1 MKNKTK
7 NSTRAA
13 VSRYDEKFER
23 AMIRMPIGTRAMIAD
38 TDLSVNAF
46 ANDAIERQLKALEM
60 FDFEDDIKSM
70 TPPKEVDG
78 KPVYNFVDE
87 RKHIKPGRWWH
98 DVVFFWDD
106 LELNDLFIR
115 FMDEEEPGNNNYKD
129 GCRIIF
135 DIVDTSR
142 IIFKLFICTVEISR
156 FKAILTIQERQ
167 HHIQPFRGSAQSAIC
182 HNRAVANKLFSV
194 HS

>member
-78 KPVYNFVDE
+78 NDNSCLGYLL
-87 RKHIKPGRWWH
+87 H
-98 DVVFFWDD
+98 DVDVTQGDA
-106 LELNDLFIR
+106 
-115 FMDEEEPGNNNYKD
+115 PGTYVYQGTIDWK
-129 GCRIIF
+129 
-135 DIVDTSR
+135 
-142 IIFKLFICTVEISR
+142 KVESLSIADAARKVTPRVTFYGAPAIS
-156 FKAILTIQERQ
+156 E
-167 HHIQPFRGSAQSAIC
+167 
-182 HNRAVANKLFSV
+182 
-194 HS
+194 